1 MMGVGVTEEQAT
13 ADWLEKLPSRPAADD
28 EQAVRYQL
36 VEDSTLSPGAYTVS
50 DGMVAPGVWGFI
62 VRAHPSVVRAVRVKW
77 PLVDDNARAYG
88 LVAETDDAD

>member
-1 MMGVGVTEEQAT
+1 MMGAVVTDEQAT
-13 ADWLEKLPSRPAADD
+13 ADWLEKLPPRPATDE

-36 VEDSTLSPGAYTVS
+36 VEDPTLRPGAYTVS
-50 DGMVAPGVWGFI
+50 DGMTAPGVWGFI

-88 LVAETDDAD
+88 LVVETDDAD